1 MHLSFPPLFFLLPFP
16 SPPSSTFPL
25 LLPPLPLSSLLPF
38 PSPPFTRTGA
48 EVLKV
53 PMGAQ
58 EWAGQLGE
66 GCLWDHKVLH
76 QLVSGN
82 KSTESLALCLQ
93 IDRHMKGVVILI
105 KFGLELFH
113 LISFHPTKC
122 EPKTGPSESM
132 QQEKLFSLAIVS
144 YESN

>member
-16 SPPSSTFPL
+16 SPPSSPSPL
-25 LLPPLPLSSLLPF
+25 LLPPLSLSSPLPF

-53 PMGAQ
+53 PMEVQ
-58 EWAGQLGE
+58 EWAGQRGE

-82 KSTESLALCLQ
+82 KSMESLALCLQ
-93 IDRHMKGVVILI
+93 IDRQGMVILI
-105 KFGLELFH
+105 KFGVEPFH
-113 LISFHPTKC
+113 LISFHPTKS

-132 QQEKLFSLAIVS
+132 QQEELFSLAIVS